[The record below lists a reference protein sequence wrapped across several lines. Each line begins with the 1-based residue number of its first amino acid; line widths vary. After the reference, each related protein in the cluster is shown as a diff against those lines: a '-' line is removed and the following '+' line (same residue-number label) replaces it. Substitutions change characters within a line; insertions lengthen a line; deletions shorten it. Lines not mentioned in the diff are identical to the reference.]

1 MRCLLLWLLIVS
13 IRPLLA
19 DSAEP
24 DHTLTTVAEQSQ
36 WKRTGR
42 YDEVIKLCKAFA
54 ATFPKKVAYSQFGET
69 ADGRPMMAL
78 IASADGVLDP
88 QSAKEKSRPV
98 VLVQGGIH
106 AGEIDG
112 KDAGFLLLRELLKGE
127 IEPGILSKL
136 TFVFVPVFNVDGH
149 ERISK
154 NNRPNQRGPEEMG
167 WRVTS
172 QNYNLNRD
180 YTKADT
186 PEMAAMLRLLHA
198 WDPILYI
205 DLHVTDGGDFQPDVS
220 LTIHPSLKGPEALT
234 RVGARLGKRAKRQ
247 LEGKGHLPLL
257 FYPEYVKEDEP
268 LSGFKLG
275 ISSARY
281 SEAYWGL
288 NNRIGVLVET
298 HSWKDYA
305 VRVKATHDSVASLME
320 AAADEADEWR
330 RAAKAADDE
339 GRATG
344 GKEVV
349 LKYENTPAFETID
362 FKGYKFERLLSPV
375 SGMLYTKYYPGVPQ
389 VWKVPLYNELRPAT
403 VATAPKGG
411 YVVPRAHA
419 AWMSEKLKLHGIEY
433 KVMPAAITLDAEA
446 YRASDFQFAKQSYE
460 GHQSLTVKGKWA
472 KEKRDV
478 PAGSLFVP
486 IAQPKARLVVH
497 LFEPESTES
506 FLWWGFFNSHFEKKE
521 YLERYVN
528 EEVARRMLAENP
540 GLAAE
545 FQAMLREHPEVARD
559 PEKKL
564 EFFYRRHPA
573 WDERFALYPVLRTER
588 AP

>member
-1 MRCLLLWLLIVS
+1 MRILITS
-13 IRPLLA
+13 ILLA
-19 DSAEP
+19 AIHLSIANSAENLS
-24 DHTLTTVAEQSQ
+24 TIAEQTQ

-42 YDEVIKLCKAFA
+42 YDEVIKLCKDFV
-54 ATFPKKVAYSQFGET
+54 TAYPTQVRSFQFGET
-69 ADGRPMMAL
+69 ADGRPMIAVA
-78 IASADGVLDP
+78 ASADGVLDP
-88 QSAKEKSRPV
+88 KAAKAKNRPV

-112 KDAGFLLLRELLKGE
+112 KDAGFLLLRQLLKGE
-127 IEPGILSKL
+127 VEPGILSKL
-136 TFVFVPVFNVDGH
+136 TFVFVPVFNIDGH
-149 ERISK
+149 ERFGK

-198 WDPILYI
+198 WDPILYV

-234 RVGARLGKRAKRQ
+234 RAGARLAERAKQR
-247 LEGKGHLPLL
+247 LEAKGHLPLL
-257 FYPEYVKEDEP
+257 FYPQYVKEDEP

-275 ISSARY
+275 IAPARY

-305 VRVKATHDSVASLME
+305 VRVKATHDTLASLME

-330 RAAKAADDE
+330 SAAKAADDE
-339 GRATG
+339 GRAAG
-344 GKEVV
+344 GQEVV
-349 LKYENTPAFETID
+349 LRYDNTPSSQTID
-362 FKGYKFERLLSPV
+362 FQGYKFERLLSPIT
-375 SGMLYTKYYPGVPQ
+375 GQLYTKYYPGVPQ
-389 VWKVPLYNELRPAT
+389 VWKVPLYNELRLAA

-419 AWMSEKLKLHGIEY
+419 AWMSEKLKLHGISFE
-433 KVMPAAITLDAEA
+433 VLPAAMTLDADA
-446 YRASDFQFAKQSYE
+446 FRASEFQFAKQSYE

-472 KEKRDV
+472 KERREV
-478 PAGSLFVP
+478 PAGSLFIP
-486 IAQPKARLVVH
+486 IAQPRARLIVN

-506 FLWWGFFNSHFEKKE
+506 FLWWGFFNAHFEQKE
-521 YLERYVN
+521 YLERYVG
-528 EEVARRMLAENP
+528 EEAARKMLAENS
-540 GLAAE
+540 GLKAE
-545 FQAMLREHPEVARD
+545 FQAMLRDHPEIAND

-564 EFFYRRHPA
+564 EFFYRRHPS
-573 WDERFALYPVLRTER
+573 WDERYGLYPVLKTDRV
-588 AP
+588 P

>member
-1 MRCLLLWLLIVS
+1 MS
-13 IRPLLA
+13 MA
-19 DSAEP
+19 TSA
-24 DHTLTTVAEQSQ
+24 
-36 WKRTGR
+36 
-42 YDEVIKLCKAFA
+42 
-54 ATFPKKVAYSQFGET
+54 FG
-69 ADGRPMMAL
+69 
-78 IASADGVLDP
+78 
-88 QSAKEKSRPV
+88 
-98 VLVQGGIH
+98 
-106 AGEIDG
+106 
-112 KDAGFLLLRELLKGE
+112 
-127 IEPGILSKL
+127 
-136 TFVFVPVFNVDGH
+136 
-149 ERISK
+149 K

-186 PEMAAMLRLLHA
+186 PEMAGMLRLLHT

-234 RVGARLGKRAKRQ
+234 RVGAQLGERAKRQ
-247 LEGKGHLPLL
+247 LEGTGHLPLL

-275 ISSARY
+275 IASARY
-281 SEAYWGL
+281 SEAYWGM

-298 HSWKDYA
+298 HSWKEYG
-305 VRVKATHDSVASLME
+305 VRVKATHDTVAALMRV
-320 AAADEADEWR
+320 AADEADEWH

-349 LKYENTPAFETID
+349 LRYENTLSFQTID

-375 SGMLYTKYYPGVPQ
+375 SGLLYTKYYPRAPQ
-389 VWKVPLYNELRPAT
+389 VWKVPLYNELRPVT

-433 KVMPAAITLDAEA
+433 KVMPAATTLDAET
-446 YRASDFQFAKQSYE
+446 YRASDIQFAKQSYE

-478 PAGSLFVP
+478 LAGSLFVP
-486 IAQPKARLVVH
+486 IAQPRARLIVQ

-528 EEVARRMLAENP
+528 EEVVRKMLAENP
-540 GLAAE
+540 GLEAE
-545 FQAMLREHPEVARD
+545 FKAMLREHPDIARD

-564 EFFYRRHPA
+564 EFFYRRHPT
-573 WDERFALYPVLRTER
+573 WDERFGLYPVLKTDYTVSGRK
-588 AP
+588 